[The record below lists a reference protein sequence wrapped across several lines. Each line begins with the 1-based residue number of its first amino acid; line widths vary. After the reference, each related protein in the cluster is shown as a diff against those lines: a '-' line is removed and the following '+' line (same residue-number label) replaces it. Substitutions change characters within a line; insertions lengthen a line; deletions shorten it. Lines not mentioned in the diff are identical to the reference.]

1 MFNVDDSVR
10 FAASPFNSV
19 FPDIYRVVAVDN
31 DGVTYRL
38 DMGGG
43 EYDIDALFLE
53 LAN

>member
-10 FAASPFNSV
+10 FAASHFNSV
-19 FPDIYRVVAVDN
+19 FPDIYRVVAVEN

-38 DMGGG
+38 DMGGR
-43 EYDIDALFLE
+43 EYDVDALFLE